1 MNFVEHNLKIS
12 PIKTGY
18 SSIYRIDQKHGPD
31 DNPSVS
37 TVFLTDDDIKGL
49 VQSWLMNS
57 GLGRQSGWLLGKLKD
72 LGAVVEQ
79 QQQ

>member
-18 SSIYRIDQKHGPD
+18 SSIYRIDQMHGPD
-31 DNPSVS
+31 NNPNVS

-49 VQSWLMNS
+49 VQSWLKNS
-57 GLGRQSGWLLGKLKD
+57 GSERLSDWLSDKLND
-72 LGAVVEQ
+72 LDAAEEQ
-79 QQQ
+79 QLL

>member
-1 MNFVEHNLKIS
+1 MDFVEHNLKIS

-18 SSIYRIDQKHGPD
+18 SSIYRLDQKHGPD

-37 TVFLTDDDIKGL
+37 TVFITDDNIKEL
-49 VQSWLMNS
+49 VELWLMNS
-57 GLGRQSGWLLGKLKD
+57 GYELQRGWLLDKLND
-72 LGAVVEQ
+72 LDAAVKQ

>member
-18 SSIYRIDQKHGPD
+18 SSIYRLDQKHGQD

-49 VQSWLMNS
+49 IHSWLMNS
-57 GLGRQSGWLLGKLKD
+57 GSERLSVWLSDKLNDLDAAEERQLL
-72 LGAVVEQ
+72 
-79 QQQ
+79 

>member
-18 SSIYRIDQKHGPD
+18 SSIYRIDQMRGPD
-31 DNPSVS
+31 NNPNVS
-37 TVFLTDDDIKGL
+37 TVFLTDDNIKEL
-49 VQSWLMNS
+49 VEAWLTNS
-57 GLGRQSGWLLGKLKD
+57 GYERQRDWLLAKLKD
-72 LGAVVEQ
+72 SDAVGEQ

>member
-1 MNFVEHNLKIS
+1 MNFIEHNLKVS

-18 SSIYRIDQKHGPD
+18 SSIYRIDQMHGPD

-37 TVFLTDDDIKGL
+37 TVFVTDDNIKDL
-49 VQSWLMNS
+49 VEAWLTNS
-57 GLGRQSGWLLGKLKD
+57 GYGRQRDWLLAKLKD
-72 LGAVVEQ
+72 LDAVAEQ

>member
-12 PIKTGY
+12 PIKAGY

-49 VQSWLMNS
+49 IQSWLMSS
-57 GLGRQSGWLLGKLKD
+57 GYERQSAWLLDKLNALD
-72 LGAVVEQ
+72 VAEEQ
-79 QQQ
+79 QQR

>member
-31 DNPSVS
+31 ENPSVS

-49 VQSWLMNS
+49 IQSWLMNS
-57 GLGRQSGWLLGKLKD
+57 GYERQRDWLLDRLKD
-72 LGAVVEQ
+72 LDAAEERQ
-79 QQQ
+79 LL

>member
-18 SSIYRIDQKHGPD
+18 SSIYRIDQMHGPD
-31 DNPSVS
+31 NNPSVS

-49 VQSWLMNS
+49 IQSWLMSS
-57 GLGRQSGWLLGKLKD
+57 GCERQSAWLSGKLSD
-72 LGAVVEQ
+72 LDAVAEQ
-79 QQQ
+79 QLL

>member
-49 VQSWLMNS
+49 VEAWLMSSNANV
-57 GLGRQSGWLLGKLKD
+57 GEWLKLK
-72 LGAVVEQ
+72 VVKDD
-79 QQQ
+79 

>member
-18 SSIYRIDQKHGPD
+18 SSIYRIDQMHGPD
-31 DNPSVS
+31 NNPNIS

-49 VQSWLMNS
+49 VESWLTNS
-57 GLGRQSGWLLGKLKD
+57 GYERQKDWLLGRLKD
-72 LGAVVEQ
+72 LDAAEEQ
-79 QQQ
+79 QQR

>member
-12 PIKTGY
+12 PITTGH
-18 SSIYRIDQKHGPD
+18 SSIYRIDQKYGPD

-57 GLGRQSGWLLGKLKD
+57 NDDVGKWLESQNGL
-72 LGAVVEQ
+72 E
-79 QQQ
+79 

>member
-31 DNPSVS
+31 NNPSVS

-57 GLGRQSGWLLGKLKD
+57 GSQRLSVWLSDKLKD
-72 LGAVVEQ
+72 LDAVEGQ
-79 QQQ
+79 QLL

>member
-49 VQSWLMNS
+49 IQSWLMSSNENVS
-57 GLGRQSGWLLGKLKD
+57 EWLKLKVLKD
-72 LGAVVEQ
+72 D
-79 QQQ
+79 

>member
-1 MNFVEHNLKIS
+1 MNFIEHNLKIS

-31 DNPSVS
+31 DNPTVS
-37 TVFLTDDDIKGL
+37 TVFVTDDNVKEL
-49 VQSWLMNS
+49 VELWLTNS
-57 GLGRQSGWLLGKLKD
+57 GYERQSAWLLDRLNA
-72 LGAVVEQ
+72 LGAAEEQ

>member
-31 DNPSVS
+31 NNPNVS

-49 VQSWLMNS
+49 VESWLKNS
-57 GLGRQSGWLLGKLKD
+57 GSGRLSDWLSDKLND
-72 LGAVVEQ
+72 LDAAEEQ
-79 QQQ
+79 QQL